1 MMARLGLAAVFA
13 IAVTSAC
20 GSDEEVG
27 DGGSAA
33 AGATDATGG
42 SAGDAGDADAPT
54 DAAAGGSGGA
64 GATGGTGSLLCDAS
78 ASPDGCTERD
88 AGATGAE
95 LDIIVTVDQ
104 SASMDQ
110 EIAQVRGNLNQSLA
124 SSLAASGIDYRVIM
138 IADKDDPN
146 SICIDPPLGGANC
159 GENNPPLF
167 YQVDQRNLSNES
179 LQNFMSTFPSWQ
191 GYLRPGALRII
202 VEITDDES
210 AVSDTTFDAWLLT
223 GGGAGYFGTLAERRY
238 VFHSIVGVRNA
249 ADATAPLI
257 TLKCNTAVGPGVQ
270 YQRLSI
276 TSGGLRTPV
285 CAGDYSAVFR
295 AIAELG

>member
-1 MMARLGLAAVFA
+1 MARFGIALAFA

-27 DGGSAA
+27 GGHGA

-42 SAGDAGDADAPT
+42 SAGNAGGAGAPA

-64 GATGGTGSLLCDAS
+64 GANGGTGSLLCDPDS
-78 ASPDGCTERD
+78 ALPDACTQRD
-88 AGATGAE
+88 VGTAGTA
-95 LDIIVTVDQ
+95 LDIIVMVDQ

-110 EIAQVRGNLNQSLA
+110 EIPQVRSNINQGLA
-124 SSLAASGIDYRVIM
+124 TMLAASGMDYRVIM
-138 IADKDDPN
+138 LAAKDDPN
-146 SICIDPPLGGANC
+146 SICVDPPLGGASC

-167 YQVDQRNLSNES
+167 YQVDQRNLSYES
-179 LQNFMSTFPSWQ
+179 LQNFTVMFPSWQ

-210 AVSDTTFDAWLLT
+210 LVTDTTFDAWLLT
-223 GGGAGYFGTLAERRY
+223 GGGAGYFGTAVDRRY
-238 VFHSIVGVRNA
+238 VFHSIVGVREP
-249 ADATAPLI
+249 ADPTAPLV
-257 TLKCNTAVGPGVQ
+257 TQKCNTAVGPGVQ

-285 CAGDYSAVFR
+285 CASDYSAVFR
-295 AIAELG
+295 AIAGLG